1 MNPCVPQCPKLQT
14 ARKQA
19 GMRKVEV
26 ILPKASFSTLDRE
39 GSSPL
44 HHQLTTIIEAAIQDG
59 ALSPGDRME
68 NEVSLGERLGLSR
81 PTIRR
86 AISELV
92 NQGLLVRRRGVG
104 TQVVQGRITRG
115 LELTSLYDDLNA
127 AGLKPTT
134 ELLGMKQVAATNLVA
149 EKLGLSAGSTVLH
162 IRRLRM
168 AAGKPVAIMENWLN
182 PEFANPD
189 EQEIKDGGLYDVLK
203 AKGIE
208 IRVAKQTIGARRA
221 SEQESKLLEIDNRG
235 PVLTMDRTG
244 YDKSG
249 HAIEFGHH
257 CYRTDIYSFE
267 FTLVGR

>member
-1 MNPCVPQCPKLQT
+1 
-14 ARKQA
+14 
-19 GMRKVEV
+19 MRKVEV
-26 ILPKASFSTLDRE
+26 ILPEAGFSTLDRS
-39 GSSPL
+39 GSAPL
-44 HHQLTTIIEAAIQDG
+44 HSQLTEIIGKAIHSG

-86 AISELV
+86 AIAELV

-104 TQVVQGRITRG
+104 TQVVQGQITRG
-115 LELTSLYDDLNA
+115 LELTSLFDDLRA
-127 AGLKPTT
+127 AGLKPQTQML
-134 ELLGMKQVAATNLVA
+134 EMKRMPASNLVA
-149 EKLGLSAGSTVLH
+149 EKLDLPVGFEVLH
-162 IRRLRM
+162 IRRLRL
-168 AAGKPVAIMENWLN
+168 ASGKPVAVMENWLN
-182 PEFANPD
+182 PEYADPKVS
-189 EQEIKDGGLYDVLK
+189 EIQSGGLYACLK
-203 AKGIE
+203 EQGIE
-208 IRVAKQTIGARRA
+208 IRVAKQNIGARKA
-221 SEQESKLLEIDNRG
+221 SAEEARLLEIESNG